1 MSAHGP
7 QTDTG
12 RIGKVMTFAA
22 WILGLALLTWIFSGV
37 LDWQRNPNSRVE
49 TRITGEDSREV
60 VLKRNRQGHYIATG
74 NINGQRVEF
83 LLDTGATHV
92 SVPASTAQ
100 RLALRPGP
108 PRRVQ
113 TANGLITTY
122 ATTLD
127 SVKLGDIELTG
138 VAASIN
144 PHSSAR
150 EVLLGMAF
158 LKHLELVQRGNT
170 LTLRQ

>member
-1 MSAHGP
+1 
-7 QTDTG
+7 
-12 RIGKVMTFAA
+12 MTYAA
-22 WILGLALLTWIFSGV
+22 WVLGLALLTWAFSGV
-37 LDWQRNPNSRVE
+37 LDWQRNPNSNVQ
-49 TRITGEDSREV
+49 TRTSEDSKEV

-92 SVPASTAQ
+92 SIPASIAQ
-100 RLALRPGP
+100 HLSLRPGAP
-108 PRRVQ
+108 TRVR
-113 TANGLITTY
+113 TANGTITTY

-127 SVKLGDIELTG
+127 SVKLGDIELNR

-144 PHSSAR
+144 PHSNSD

>member
-1 MSAHGP
+1 
-7 QTDTG
+7 
-12 RIGKVMTFAA
+12 MTYAS
-22 WILGLALLTWIFSGV
+22 WILGLALLTWVFSGV
-37 LDWQRNPNSRVE
+37 LDWQRNPNSRVQ
-49 TRITGEDSREV
+49 TRITEEDSREV

-74 NINGQRVEF
+74 KINGQPVEF

-92 SVPASTAQ
+92 SIPASIA
-100 RLALRPGP
+100 RHLALRPGA

-113 TANGLITTY
+113 TANGSITTY
-122 ATTLD
+122 ATTLN
-127 SVKLGDIELTG
+127 SVELGDIELNR

-144 PHSSAR
+144 PHSNAD